1 MVDSGI
7 WVYDI
12 ETLKNLF
19 CYTALNIETE
29 EVFQAVI
36 WNEVNELEKLT
47 AHLNSCRGLIGFK

>member
-1 MVDSGI
+1 MRSGI

-36 WNEVNELEKLT
+36 WKDTNE
-47 AHLNSCRGLIGFK
+47 IF